1 MESTSSI
8 KIIPNEDR
16 IAIAE
21 VDYII
26 HHMNDFYLNKI
37 PQKLRDYIT
46 IVKKKNI
53 EIYVDPKIPLEK
65 QGLKEYTLYLLMILN
80 LKYWCNDERRRD
92 ILAMMENNQIK
103 YEEKIKN
110 IFEQADSLT
119 TASEENVENT
129 SINRPKQVIT
139 VSKNSETNEENKLDD
154 AQEENQDKIDE
165 KDEKAIAEKPKENFF
180 ARFLNKV
187 KLMFKHK
194 E

>member
-1 MESTSSI
+1 MESTSAI

-26 HHMNDFYLNKI
+26 HHMNEFYLNKI
-37 PQKLRDYIT
+37 PQKVRDYIT

-53 EIYVDPKIPLEK
+53 EIYVDPRIPLEK

-92 ILAMMENNQIK
+92 ILEMMENNQRK
-103 YEEKIKN
+103 YDEKINN
-110 IFEQADSLT
+110 IFEQANSLT
-119 TASEENVENT
+119 TASEENVESTATNK
-129 SINRPKQVIT
+129 PKQVIT
-139 VSKNSETNEENKLDD
+139 VNNNSETKEEENKLDD
-154 AQEENQDKIDE
+154 AQEGKQDEID
-165 KDEKAIAEKPKENFF
+165 KKAIAEKPKENFF
-180 ARFLNKV
+180 TKFLNKV

>member
-1 MESTSSI
+1 MESTSAI

-26 HHMNDFYLNKI
+26 HHMNEFYLNKI
-37 PQKLRDYIT
+37 PQKVRDYIT

-65 QGLKEYTLYLLMILN
+65 QELKEYTLYLLMILN

-92 ILAMMENNQIK
+92 ILAMMENNQRK
-103 YEEKIKN
+103 YDEKINN
-110 IFEQADSLT
+110 IFEQANSLT
-119 TASEENVENT
+119 TASEENVESTATNK
-129 SINRPKQVIT
+129 PKQVIT
-139 VSKNSETNEENKLDD
+139 VNNNSETKEEENKLDD
-154 AQEENQDKIDE
+154 AQEGKQDETDK
-165 KDEKAIAEKPKENFF
+165 KAIAEKPKENFF
-180 ARFLNKV
+180 TKFLNKV